1 MSPNRGNRIV
11 AYNSEGKGGAAF
23 WAAPPLGLWQG
34 KSPGPSKTYTID
46 MAGLFRGR
54 TVGGCAAF
62 LGFSRDFNADFGTV
76 AQLAR
81 QGGPG

>member
-1 MSPNRGNRIV
+1 MSPHRGNRTA
-11 AYNSEGKGGAAF
+11 AYNSEGTGGAAF
-23 WAAPPLGLWQG
+23 GATPPLGLWQG
-34 KSPGPSKTYTID
+34 KSPGAPKTYAID

-54 TVGGCAAF
+54 SVGGGAAF
-62 LGFSRDFNADFGTV
+62 SGFCRDFNADFGTV